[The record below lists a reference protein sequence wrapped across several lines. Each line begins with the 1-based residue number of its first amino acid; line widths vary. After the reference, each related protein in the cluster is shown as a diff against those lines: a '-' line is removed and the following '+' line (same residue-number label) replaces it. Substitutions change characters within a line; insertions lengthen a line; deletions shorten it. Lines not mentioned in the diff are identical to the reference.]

1 MFDIGRVVMKIAG
14 RDAGQLGVVVEVLDE
29 THILIDGGVRRRK
42 VSVKHVEP
50 TSKTVEIKKGA
61 AHVEVLKA
69 LGLNAKKKGSKERK
83 EKGVKPAKV
92 RKVKP
97 KKEESPK
104 KKKVVKKEEVKAEK
118 KNE

>member
-1 MFDIGRVVMKIAG
+1 AG
-14 RDAGQLGVVVEVLDE
+14 KLGVVIEVLDDS
-29 THILIDGGVRRRK
+29 HVLVDGAVRRRK
-42 VSVKHVEP
+42 ISVKHIEP

-69 LGLNAKKKGSKERK
+69 LGLKAKKKGTKTRK
-83 EKGVKPAKV
+83 DKGAKPAKV

-97 KKEESPK
+97 KKEEPK
-104 KKKVVKKEEVKAEK
+104 KKVSKEKKEVKKVEA